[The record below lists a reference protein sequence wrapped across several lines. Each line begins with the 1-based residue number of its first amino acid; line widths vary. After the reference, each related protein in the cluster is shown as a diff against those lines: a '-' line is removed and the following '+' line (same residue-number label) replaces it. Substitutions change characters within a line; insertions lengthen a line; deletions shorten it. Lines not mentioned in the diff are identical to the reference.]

1 MDCVKDLPVDV
12 LSKISSFKIGDP
24 KYLKIKYNHIEALKR
39 IQNKYKTSRLGPKI
53 TRHLKSRKKYIIEY
67 CIMREGVPFSLKST
81 KDIITEEQEEL
92 LSLIYEE
99 VEDDLNYRVKLDV
112 EVQLVAKLREKEYEE
127 NEFSYREIYFLNDL
141 DEYVDE
147 DHIDYVLDKAV
158 EEINTDIEEDRD
170 KESIIGIQAFHFK
183 LSIEDICY

>member
-81 KDIITEEQEEL
+81 KDIKQKNKK
-92 LSLIYEE
+92 
-99 VEDDLNYRVKLDV
+99 NYYL
-112 EVQLVAKLREKEYEE
+112 
-127 NEFSYREIYFLNDL
+127 
-141 DEYVDE
+141 
-147 DHIDYVLDKAV
+147 
-158 EEINTDIEEDRD
+158 
-170 KESIIGIQAFHFK
+170 
-183 LSIEDICY
+183 